1 MRTISLRSVQEMKGY
16 RLYNVMPELVSF
28 INELTN
34 WYVRLNRDR
43 LKGTAKGENAETGLQ
58 VRASGAGGGC

>member
-1 MRTISLRSVQEMKGY
+1 MKGY